1 MNCEYDGLS
10 EVILSLS
17 HSSKRCQIGLF
28 LQSFFLFKDC
38 NTEKM
43 TKLKAI
49 PNTSCDSTS
58 QEICVTPECP
68 VVFSKK
74 VCDVKKKSHV
84 ALVPQVQY

>member
-1 MNCEYDGLS
+1 
-10 EVILSLS
+10 
-17 HSSKRCQIGLF
+17 
-28 LQSFFLFKDC
+28 
-38 NTEKM
+38 M

-74 VCDVKKKSHV
+74 VCDAKKNSHV
-84 ALVPQVQY
+84 ALLPQVQN

>member
-1 MNCEYDGLS
+1 MA
-10 EVILSLS
+10 
-17 HSSKRCQIGLF
+17 
-28 LQSFFLFKDC
+28 
-38 NTEKM
+38 
-43 TKLKAI
+43 KLKAV

-74 VCDVKKKSHV
+74 ACDAKKKSHV

>member
-1 MNCEYDGLS
+1 
-10 EVILSLS
+10 
-17 HSSKRCQIGLF
+17 
-28 LQSFFLFKDC
+28 
-38 NTEKM
+38 M